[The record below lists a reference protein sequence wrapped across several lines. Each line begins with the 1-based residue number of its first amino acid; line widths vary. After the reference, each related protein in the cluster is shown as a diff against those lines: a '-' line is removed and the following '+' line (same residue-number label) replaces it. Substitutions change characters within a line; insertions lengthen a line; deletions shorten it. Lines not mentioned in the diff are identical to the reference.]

1 MNILLNSIEKADTIA
16 IAGHLRPDGD
26 CIGSCMGLY
35 SYIKDNYPEKPVYIF
50 PISRKISSTSGGKR
64 LSKNAVPPK
73 RERGTISLSPW
84 TAAMQTGWRK

>member
-35 SYIKDNYPEKPVYIF
+35 SYIKDKD
-50 PISRKISSTSGGKR
+50 RKS
-64 LSKNAVPPK
+64 VV
-73 RERGTISLSPW
+73 
-84 TAAMQTGWRK
+84 